1 MSPIEAGFSLF
12 PKAYHYSSATFYET
26 GVDNFNMLT
35 HYMG

>member
-1 MSPIEAGFSLF
+1 VGPTEAGFSLF
-12 PKAYHYSSATFYET
+12 PKAYDYSSASFYET